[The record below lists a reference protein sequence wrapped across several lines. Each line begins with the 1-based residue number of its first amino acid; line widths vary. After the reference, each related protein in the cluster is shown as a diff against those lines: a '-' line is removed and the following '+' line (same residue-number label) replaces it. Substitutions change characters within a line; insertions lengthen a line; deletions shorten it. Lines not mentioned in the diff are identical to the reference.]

1 MWITVLFGQ
10 RLPNSILGMGMFEE
24 RFGVNQHL
32 CWIILKAGFTG
43 QFEQMLSQDRADG
56 VRPNL

>member
-24 RFGVNQHL
+24 RFGSESTSVLDN
-32 CWIILKAGFTG
+32 LK
-43 QFEQMLSQDRADG
+43 SG
-56 VRPNL
+56 VYRPV